1 MNIIEKS
8 DNDNRNYSWIELDN
22 KLKVILIEDNL
33 NKNCG
38 ALLNIKIG
46 SIHDTI
52 HGIAHFLEHMVFMG
66 SEKYPDVNNFFD
78 NISKSGGNTNAM
90 TSDTDTTYY
99 FTIDSINFMSLL
111 DMFVQFFISPL
122 LNKEYIKK
130 EINSVDSE
138 SIKNIL
144 DENWISQE
152 MIKKTLYDDFPIN
165 HFTCGNK
172 NTLSINNI
180 DKKVRDFFDKY
191 YSSNLMHL
199 ILYINKDIDK
209 KHLLKYI
216 EDTFTKIKNKNLPIE
231 RKFGEML
238 KTGHILKYIPN
249 KNTNNLIICT
259 QIKKDF
265 INLIDSPLDIL
276 FWILSN
282 KSDNSLFKLY
292 EKYNY
297 IEDMS
302 IGEFFTYDD
311 YSLIVAKINLTKDGY
326 ENYDNIIKIYFE
338 YIDSIKNNNSIEKIY
353 EDIININKNS
363 YKFIENDDIV
373 DTLLDINQL
382 LINKIDPLNLLNF
395 KILKPKFS
403 DIKDKFINLIKD
415 FKLYNSTIILGSLE
429 NKLINKCHDE
439 IYNLYYSI
447 NKLEP
452 IKIEK
457 NKYKIINQ
465 NKYIISN
472 LELISDIENRYPE
485 KIDKKYNLFYN
496 FNQSFKIPDV
506 NIYICLDI
514 PSLYETPE
522 IYAKVLLYLDTICS
536 DNTNIINNISQS
548 GNKLHIKI
556 DFDTIF
562 IYLSGNNK
570 IIDKIVDDFNEIY
583 NNANGTCYNT
593 VKNKIYK
600 LLKNSINDQVIR
612 KINYLIYKKI
622 NKKSYDN
629 YDLIKYI
636 KNTNYNDCKD
646 TFFNIRKN
654 CTTSIFISGNI
665 NKEDSI
671 RLCDKL
677 YSYLNIATE
686 LKPDFNKNIRKKQ
699 TPYVRIYS
707 NKNEKEKNTLF
718 TLLYEIFSIKKTD
731 NEYAEKIA
739 FLILL
744 DSISNIQYF
753 NSLRTDDQLGY
764 IVYTKIVYL
773 GNKNVKNGFLKFVIQ
788 SPNENAEKLYEKTYD
803 FIKNKLNNFIMNLGE
818 AGIKTYINGEI
829 ANLSNKFNNLSEL
842 DLYYCSVIFDY
853 SYNFNYKEDIIEALQ
868 NITFNKFIEM
878 FNLYI
883 LNNDNIYSISI
894 DPYNKNDK
902 NNKNTY

>member
-8 DNDNRNYSWIELDN
+8 EYDNRNYSWIELDN
-22 KLKVILIEDNL
+22 KLKIILVEDDL

-52 HGIAHFLEHMVFMG
+52 PGIAHFLEHMVFMG

-99 FTIDSINFMSLL
+99 FTIDSTNFMSLL

-122 LNKEYIKK
+122 LNKEYINK
-130 EINSVDSE
+130 EINSVNSE

-144 DENWISQE
+144 DENWIIQE

-172 NTLSINNI
+172 KTLSIKNI
-180 DKKVRDFFDKY
+180 DKLVKDFFDKY

-209 KHLLKYI
+209 KQLLIYI
-216 EDTFTKIKNKNLPIE
+216 KDTFTKIKNKNLSVE

-259 QIKKDF
+259 QIKINY

-282 KSDNSLFKLY
+282 KSDDSLFKIY
-292 EKYNY
+292 EQHNY
-297 IEDMS
+297 VEDMS
-302 IGEFFTYDD
+302 VGEFFTYDD
-311 YSLIVAKINLTKDGY
+311 YCLIIAKFSLTKKGY

-338 YIDSIKNNNSIEKIY
+338 YIDSIKNNDKLEKIY

-373 DTLLDINQL
+373 DTLLDINH
-382 LINKIDPLNLLNF
+382 LILNKIDPLNLLNF
-395 KILKPKFS
+395 KILKPQFS
-403 DIKDKFINLIKD
+403 DIKNKFNNLIKD
-415 FKLYNSTIILGSLE
+415 FKLYNSSIILGSLE

-447 NKLEP
+447 DKLEP

-457 NKYKIINQ
+457 NKYEIINQ
-465 NKYIISN
+465 NKYIISD
-472 LELISDIENRYPE
+472 LEIINDTENKYPE
-485 KIDKKYNLFYN
+485 KIYKKYNLFYN
-496 FNQSFKIPDV
+496 FNKSFKTPDV
-506 NIYICLDI
+506 NIYACLDI
-514 PSLYETPE
+514 PSIYESPE

-556 DFDTIF
+556 DFDTIY

-570 IIDKIVDDFNEIY
+570 IIDKIVDDFNKIY
-583 NNANGTCYNT
+583 NNTNGICFDT

-600 LLKNSINDQVIR
+600 ILKNSINDQVIR

-636 KNTNYNDCKD
+636 KNINYNDCKD
-646 TFFNIRKN
+646 TFFNIRKK
-654 CTTSIFISGNI
+654 CITSIFISGNI
-665 NKEDSI
+665 NKKESI
-671 RLCDKL
+671 ILCDRL
-677 YSYLNIATE
+677 YSYLNVETE
-686 LKPDFNKNIRKKQ
+686 LQPDFNKNIIKKQ
-699 TPYVRIYS
+699 TPYIRIYS
-707 NKNEKEKNTLF
+707 NRNEKEKNTLF
-718 TLLYEIFSIKKTD
+718 TLLYKIFSIKKTD
-731 NEYAEKIA
+731 KEYAQKIA

-744 DSISNIQYF
+744 DSIANIQYF

-764 IVYTKIVYL
+764 IVYTKITYL

-788 SPNENAEKLYEKTYD
+788 SPTEKAEKLYERTID
-803 FIKNKLNNFIMNLGE
+803 FIKNKLNNFIIKLGE
-818 AGIKTYINGEI
+818 EGLKTYINGEI

-853 SYNFNYKEDIIEALQ
+853 SYNFNYKEDIIKALH

-894 DPYNKNDK
+894 DPYDR
-902 NNKNTY
+902 NNKNIY